1 MISDSAI
8 ILARITYG
16 TKIRNQRTSLHKI
29 AKQLMDTFSAMQF
42 LCSFNYTTNDGISSL
57 TNLYLEKFFY

>member
-1 MISDSAI
+1 MINDSAI

-42 LCSFNYTTNDGISSL
+42 LCRVLITLL
-57 TNLYLEKFFY
+57 TMEYHL